1 MSMPPSRGR
10 PSLRTVPNK
19 IAQVATPSDT
29 PPSPQLSRANY
40 SSNIYTY
47 FTRVGPSP
55 KPLYNGDL
63 DWVQITL
70 NLETAGAVVV
80 GNAANLMPVLSGKG
94 ELLQTNVPRTFN
106 LARGTRL
113 YVAATAINR
122 VGVKIEQFPWQQ
134 QQLGALEALAGLLHP
149 VASALGAITARL
161 RGGQ

>member
-1 MSMPPSRGR
+1 MSIPPRRGV
-10 PSLRTVPNK
+10 PTLRTVPSK
-19 IAQVATPSDT
+19 IAQVATPNDA
-29 PPSPQLSRANY
+29 PPSPQLSKANY
-40 SSNIYTY
+40 TTRVFTY
-47 FTRVGPSP
+47 FTRVGPSS

-80 GNAANLMPVLSGKG
+80 GEQANLMPVLSGKG

-106 LARGTRL
+106 IARGTRL
-113 YVAATAINR
+113 YIAATAVNR

-134 QQLGALEALAGLLHP
+134 QQLGALEALAGILHP
-149 VASALGAITARL
+149 VASALGAISARL